1 MRASVFTLCPD
12 SYWSTF
18 SFNRRISTRFT
29 LSAREPTTNL
39 SLFFVLFCFLLRK
52 YSHHNLLVVPLSL
65 LLRERRKMK
74 APNMEMITKS
84 LEKSMQN
91 FSLSDRRRR
100 VGDRF
105 GRSSTTT
112 EESSNEHVPPI
123 SDRTLELNSHIS
135 LPCHWE
141 QCLDLKVNPKKRKI
155 KCDYSSSFFF
165 VFLSFLG

>member
-18 SFNRRISTRFT
+18 SFNQRISTRFT
-29 LSAREPTTNL
+29 LTARVNQQPI
-39 SLFFVLFCFLLRK
+39 SHFVFLFSSSKIFSSQSSRCSSFFTLEGE
-52 YSHHNLLVVPLSL
+52 
-65 LLRERRKMK
+65 REEKMK

-91 FSLSDRRRR
+91 FSLTDRRRR

-141 QCLDLKVNPKKRKI
+141 QCLDLKVTKK
-155 KCDYSSSFFF
+155 DSSSSFFF
-165 VFLSFLG
+165 